1 MWPCLSTMP
10 REANGREYFGLL
22 CLVYHKL
29 MVCDFHNVYDKV
41 LRTHFRITFV
51 HNGTRISAVTLC
63 HFSLFFLMLICLFF
77 SFLLVIIEILLFT
90 VDNLFTTSLSV

>member
-10 REANGREYFGLL
+10 REANGRECSGLL

-29 MVCDFHNVYDKV
+29 KVCDFHNVYDKV

-51 HNGTRISAVTLC
+51 HNGTRISTVTLC
-63 HFSLFFLMLICLFF
+63 HYSLFFNADLFI
-77 SFLLVIIEILLFT
+77 FLLSPRNHRDTAFYC
-90 VDNLFTTSLSV
+90 